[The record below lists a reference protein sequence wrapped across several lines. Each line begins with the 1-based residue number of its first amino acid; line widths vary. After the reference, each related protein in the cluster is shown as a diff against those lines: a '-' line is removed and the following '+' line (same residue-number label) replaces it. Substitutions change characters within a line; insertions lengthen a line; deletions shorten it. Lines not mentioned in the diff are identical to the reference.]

1 MEPKAS
7 GGSAAESPTRQL
19 LLEAAKREISGH
31 GYNDVSL
38 RNVARGA
45 DVDPSLVRHYF
56 GSKQNLLIAAVSAE
70 YDVAELIAG
79 VLRGPQ
85 HLVGQ
90 RLVKALIDLWEAP
103 ATSSTLIARLSAS
116 LTSPEIAEM
125 VKQDFI
131 VAFFGAVADEVCPD
145 HHRLRAELAAAHV
158 MAMALTQYLVVGAG
172 LTDQDRV
179 ERAAIA
185 GRSVQHYLTDPLPA
199 EVVGARSR

>member
-7 GGSAAESPTRQL
+7 GGSATESPTRQL

-79 VLRGPQ
+79 VLRGPR
-85 HLVGQ
+85 HLIGQ

-103 ATSSTLIARLSAS
+103 ATSS
-116 LTSPEIAEM
+116 
-125 VKQDFI
+125 
-131 VAFFGAVADEVCPD
+131 
-145 HHRLRAELAAAHV
+145 
-158 MAMALTQYLVVGAG
+158 
-172 LTDQDRV
+172 
-179 ERAAIA
+179 
-185 GRSVQHYLTDPLPA
+185 
-199 EVVGARSR
+199 